1 MTGCIEIENM
11 EFFAYH
17 GCYKEEQIVGN
28 KFLVNIYI
36 KTDCRKA
43 SQTDSIYDALNY
55 QEVYNLIKA
64 EMAITS
70 HLLEHVCGR
79 IINRLKA
86 AFPSI
91 DELRVRVSKMNPP
104 MGGKMDK
111 VSVEFAEK
119 Y

>member
-1 MTGCIEIENM
+1 
-11 EFFAYH
+11 
-17 GCYKEEQIVGN
+17 
-28 KFLVNIYI
+28 
-36 KTDCRKA
+36 
-43 SQTDSIYDALNY
+43 
-55 QEVYNLIKA
+55 
-64 EMAITS
+64 MAITS

-79 IINRLKA
+79 IISRLKA

-111 VSVEFAEK
+111 VTVEFAEK